1 MKTVLSS
8 DKKQYKEIYERT
20 RTRTIRYRLFKIST
34 GTAVH
39 YEICVDL
46 GNERAV
52 CTVPFSDERSI
63 MDVYDQICSGLVT
76 PTTLRDVI
84 EDMS

>member
-8 DKKQYKEIYERT
+8 DKKQYEEFYERT

-34 GTAVH
+34 RTAVH
-39 YEICVDL
+39 YEVCVDL
-46 GNERAV
+46 GGERVV
-52 CTVPFSDERSI
+52 CTLPFSDERCV
-63 MDVYDQICSGLVT
+63 MDAYDRICNGLVT
-76 PTTLRDVI
+76 PTILRDVI